1 MEKEKNEEKEESDID
16 IENKEEKK
24 DENTLSLVLYENK
37 NDNILEKNE
46 ENKSYNDVNYW
57 HIELSK
63 DMNDDILKEIE

>member
-24 DENTLSLVLYENK
+24 DENTLALVLYENK